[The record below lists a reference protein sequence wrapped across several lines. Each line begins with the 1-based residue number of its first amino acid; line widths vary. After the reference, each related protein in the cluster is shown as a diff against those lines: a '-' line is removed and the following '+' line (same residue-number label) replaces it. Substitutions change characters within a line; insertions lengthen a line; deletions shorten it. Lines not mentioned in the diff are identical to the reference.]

1 MITEAEMKAA
11 LDGTFHVWMQNL
23 GVFEAV
29 TVAKDFCPSKDRWQ
43 DYEKDRL
50 AQEARDRRLKL
61 LAKQERERL
70 AKLPPM
76 PPPVAGERIS
86 LARVLAAISRVW
98 STTPEK
104 VMQKGRVKPHVHARA
119 HAIYIMRQ
127 RRPDLSWGALG
138 EMFDRDRTS
147 VMSMFENF
155 DPKGFRRWVEAVD
168 KILDDGVSK

>member
-29 TVAKDFCPSKDRWQ
+29 TVARDFCPSKDKWQ
-43 DYEKDRL
+43 SYEKDRL

-76 PPPVAGERIS
+76 PPPVVGERIS

-98 STTPEK
+98 STTPEQ

-147 VMSMFENF
+147 VMSMFEHF

-168 KILDDGVSK
+168 KILDEGVSK